1 MRRLVGFV
9 AVLAMAVLT
18 AGDANAQPK
27 QPRLRIFFDEA
38 GVGEKEKRVD
48 PLSFRNPDADLHR
61 GDARFYLYAEYGNDD
76 EHWSMDLNIALVGDG
91 EFAAWQI
98 YNTFISAPRWNGVGN
113 ASGSGG
119 KFIRSINM
127 IGITKPGATN
137 NQAAKDGDG
146 HYAQD
151 GDQFGTTLL
160 GYIDVTRNSG
170 DVEVFLEVGRG
181 KINPQKGSTPDD
193 VFALGFGDDPVEN
206 HRNTRST
213 LWDARMSP
221 EPTTLALLALGGL
234 VALRPRHRL

>member
-1 MRRLVGFV
+1 MRRWIGFV
-9 AVLAMAVLT
+9 AVLAMVVLT

-38 GVGEKEKRVD
+38 GVDEKEKRVD
-48 PLSFRNPDADLHR
+48 PLSFENPSVAADS
-61 GDARFYLYAEYGNDD
+61 ARFYLYTEYGNDN

-127 IGITKPGATN
+127 IGITTPAATN
-137 NQAAKDGDG
+137 NQAARDGDG
-146 HYAQD
+146 HFAAD

-160 GYIDVTRNSG
+160 GYIEVTRNLG

-181 KINPQKGSTPDD
+181 KINPQKNSTPDD

-206 HRNTRST
+206 HRSTRST
-213 LWDARMSP
+213 HGDARLSP
-221 EPTTLALLALGGL
+221 EPTRLALLAVGGL
-234 VALRPRHRL
+234 AALRRRHRL